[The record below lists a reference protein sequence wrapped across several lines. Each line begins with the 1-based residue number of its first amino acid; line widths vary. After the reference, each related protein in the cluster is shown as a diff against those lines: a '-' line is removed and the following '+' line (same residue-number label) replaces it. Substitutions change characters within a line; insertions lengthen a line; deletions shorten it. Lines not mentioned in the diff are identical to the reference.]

1 MLTVLDVVRIVGDLR
16 EKLSAFENVFV
27 SRLESPED
35 FEEVLTQITS
45 YTGLKMR
52 EQLALAYSSV
62 LLRLL
67 DKIALRFDATSSE
80 ICSSKINRCIPCA
93 ITYPWNRRIML
104 GKDKASALIVSSKR
118 VSRGFSSPTKI
129 ITWRGL
135 ISLLRLMRYGMNVEL
150 LHSILME
157 NDMDRTINL
166 MAHLAWDIETR
177 RIPWTVER
185 AREVLQ
191 RIKSWKTLELL
202 RFLAEHEAPTVEE
215 IRENMEERLGEKLPS
230 KAVGSLMGVLAR
242 LSRDHEDIVR
252 KEGDRYVLHPAF
264 KEAIHQAKKQP

>member
-27 SRLESPED
+27 SKLENPED

-62 LLRLL
+62 LLKLL
-67 DKIALRFDATSSE
+67 DKIALRFNESSGE

-104 GKDKASALIVSSKR
+104 GKDKANALVISSKR
-118 VSRGFSSPTKI
+118 VSRGFSTPKKT

-135 ISLLRLMRYGMNVEL
+135 ISLLRLMRYGMDVEL

-157 NDMDRTINL
+157 NDMDRTVNL

-202 RFLAEHEAPTVEE
+202 RFLAEHEAATVEE
-215 IRENMEERLGEKLPS
+215 IRGNMEERLGEKLPS

-264 KEAIHQAKKQP
+264 KEAIHQVKKQP